1 MTVQEEMSI
10 QEMAR
15 ELTVIRIERARCCE
29 PYDCMHHEMCGDES
43 YGYCGD
49 CQRRALLRN
58 EFDAACEAACLDGS
72 ALLRGEERRIEQ
84 ERMDFYSRMNEEGN
98 DDAAFWTDTE

>member
-1 MTVQEEMSI
+1 MADTETMSV

-29 PYDCMHHEMCGDES
+29 PYDCMHHEACGDES
-43 YGYCGD
+43 YGYCSG
-49 CQRRALLRN
+49 CERQALVSN
-58 EFDAACEAACLDGS
+58 EFYAACEAACLDAS
-72 ALLRGEERRIEQ
+72 ALLRVEERAIQQ

-98 DDAAFWTDTE
+98 DDAAFWTDQE